1 MMIPVIQAP
10 GSGDLFFGQYEV
22 NGIAVTH
29 CPVVG
34 HPFIRKLFQD
44 TFSGCQVFFEYAE
57 QIGRIPGNIGLVITL
72 LKIEFIVLQGI
83 LNQDGIS
90 ATCVA
95 SRPRLMLFG

>member
-34 HPFIRKLFQD
+34 HPFIRN
-44 TFSGCQVFFEYAE
+44 FSRIPLAAASFFFEYAE
-57 QIGRIPGNIGLVITL
+57 QIRRYPGNIGLVITL
-72 LKIEFIVLQGI
+72 
-83 LNQDGIS
+83 
-90 ATCVA
+90 
-95 SRPRLMLFG
+95 